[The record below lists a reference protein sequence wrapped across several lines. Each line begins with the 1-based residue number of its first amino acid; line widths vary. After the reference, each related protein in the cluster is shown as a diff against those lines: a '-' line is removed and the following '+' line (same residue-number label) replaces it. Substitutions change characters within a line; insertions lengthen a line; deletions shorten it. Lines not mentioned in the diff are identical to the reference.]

1 MFKRFSAGSCQT
13 CSSPCLELAQDSG
26 SNRALENTKQPAVV
40 RAELACLDAAR
51 FRRWHP
57 HSNMR
62 CVVLGTTG
70 PSNQH
75 NSKGCNGHHR
85 DQQKPHASRR
95 LLHQFWLEI
104 RPTEGAL
111 LATHPINIFF
121 IRSINR
127 GVEPSNP
134 SPIDLSEN
142 NSQ

>member
-1 MFKRFSAGSCQT
+1 M
-13 CSSPCLELAQDSG
+13 
-26 SNRALENTKQPAVV
+26 
-40 RAELACLDAAR
+40 
-51 FRRWHP
+51 
-57 HSNMR
+57 
-62 CVVLGTTG
+62 
-70 PSNQH
+70 
-75 NSKGCNGHHR
+75 
-85 DQQKPHASRR
+85 
-95 LLHQFWLEI
+95 HQFWLEI